1 MRVGPGGLLLDG
13 WWWALPTLPEYRCVL
28 FAFNSLLLVHFELE
42 STGSLALYRNG
53 WKAASIP
60 GMHFFIALIGILFC
74 EFFAFISPFGYW
86 ANIAKDR
93 DVDQQPAI
101 YAFLFWVL
109 FIATGCLSLFY
120 KG

>member
-1 MRVGPGGLLLDG
+1 MKKHKIYALGLFILIG
-13 WWWALPTLPEYRCVL
+13 
-28 FAFNSLLLVHFELE
+28 F
-42 STGSLALYRNG
+42 LALYRNG
-53 WKAASIP
+53 WEAASIP

-109 FIATGCLSLFY
+109 FIATGVCLCFTKVRNLTTLIRRWDR
-120 KG
+120 